1 MTESDH
7 SASSKQLRDIVA
19 FGKKCSKTTFPNP
32 TREGCPD
39 RARLRAMAHRDRRL
53 SLEDLPISHV
63 VRCSPCFRDYL
74 RLRRICVFVRCLQI
88 TAVSLVVAAVFLTAV
103 RFTQNYSG
111 GRGEP
116 SISQQ
121 QPSESQPDITTSQVP
136 APTAPLPITVDLAA
150 FSPTRGDEKE
160 KPAKQIH
167 FPPRLLRVTFQM
179 PLGMEPGEYI
189 VQLKDSRGTVY
200 ADKRAVGRVR
210 DGTTSVQVDL
220 DLATASRRSFALMI
234 RPPGLSWRRF
244 PVLVE

>member
-39 RARLRAMAHRDRRL
+39 PARLRAMAHPDRRL

-63 VRCSPCFRDYL
+63 VRCSPCFQEYL
-74 RLRRICVFVRCLQI
+74 RLRRISVFVRCLQI
-88 TAVSLVVAAVFLTAV
+88 TAVSLVVAAVFFTAV

-111 GRGEP
+111 GRGEA

-121 QPSESQPDITTSQVP
+121 QPSELQPDVTKSHVP
-136 APTAPLPITVDLAA
+136 APIAPLPITVDLAA

-160 KPAKQIH
+160 KPAKRIH
-167 FPPRLLRVTFQM
+167 LPPALLRVAFQM
-179 PLGMEPGEYI
+179 PPGMEPGEYI
-189 VQLKDSRGTVY
+189 VQLKDSRGALY
-200 ADKRAVGRVR
+200 ADKRAIGRIK
-210 DGTTSVQVDL
+210 DGTTSLQVDL
-220 DLATASRRSFALMI
+220 DLATASRGSFTLMI